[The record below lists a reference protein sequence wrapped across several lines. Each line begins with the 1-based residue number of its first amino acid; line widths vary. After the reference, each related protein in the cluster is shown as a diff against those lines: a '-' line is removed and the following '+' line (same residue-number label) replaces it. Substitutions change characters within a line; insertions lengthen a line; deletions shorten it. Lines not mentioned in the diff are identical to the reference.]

1 MQSKRLQ
8 ESEPAMGMDPRGG
21 SVGQRQ
27 RITTEVD
34 GYVIA
39 RSASGLIILDQYSR
53 RVNLN
58 TSRTELRDA
67 FLKVL
72 KASAKGQQK

>member
-1 MQSKRLQ
+1 
-8 ESEPAMGMDPRGG
+8 
-21 SVGQRQ
+21 VTH

-53 RVNLN
+53 RVNLHAA
-58 TSRTELRDA
+58 RTELRDA

-72 KASAKGQQK
+72 KAAAKGQQK

>member
-1 MQSKRLQ
+1 LSFLF
-8 ESEPAMGMDPRGG
+8 SGIA
-21 SVGQRQ
+21 
-27 RITTEVD
+27 ITTEVD

-53 RVNLN
+53 RVNLH
-58 TSRTELRDA
+58 TPRTELRDA

-72 KASAKGQQK
+72 KAAAKGQQN